1 MLYMQRVAK
10 AKAAA
15 ETKAKQNFCLSSSA
29 GWKLLTDLAE
39 ICRPTRP
46 KPQCLPT
53 SGDLIWLAKIV
64 KLIYIT
70 ITAWHGDV
78 APTFSAPFHPTNP
91 FFTHPFGANQTS
103 HWVILW
109 SLGRT
114 IHIHTYISIVCCCSH
129 AVPFR
134 LSLHR
139 TPRWWRHLPALA
151 GLTFYLD
158 CFAFSTFLCFP
169 TANCVQLSL
178 QRKKIWHLPICAIKR
193 FYLIGTYLSVRPT
206 YQIEM

>member
-53 SGDLIWLAKIV
+53 SGDLFWLAKIV

-91 FFTHPFGANQTS
+91 FFTHPFGPNQTS

-139 TPRWWRHLPALA
+139 TPPLVAPPAGTCGTDILFR
-151 GLTFYLD
+151 LLCIFN
-158 CFAFSTFLCFP
+158 FSLFS
-169 TANCVQLSL
+169 NRQL
-178 QRKKIWHLPICAIKR
+178 RAIVVTEKENIR
-193 FYLIGTYLSVRPT
+193 FTNMCYKTILFNWNILKCKPT